1 MILTDKEQQLMK
13 SIIEGMDEP
22 GCGWLHELNPF
33 MNDRVCAGVLS
44 ALIQKG
50 LVRSDLYQDRDCDD
64 CYWIELVI

>member
-33 MNDRVCAGVLS
+33 GSDKVCAGVLS